1 MEYQKTEN
9 STSDLINNKIH
20 NKIIG
25 VSKDSQQN
33 ISEAVTNEND
43 KEIPK
48 KDIYFQE
55 KGKSY

>member
-1 MEYQKTEN
+1 MAN

-33 ISEAVTNEND
+33 ISETVTNEND
-43 KEIPK
+43 EEIPK